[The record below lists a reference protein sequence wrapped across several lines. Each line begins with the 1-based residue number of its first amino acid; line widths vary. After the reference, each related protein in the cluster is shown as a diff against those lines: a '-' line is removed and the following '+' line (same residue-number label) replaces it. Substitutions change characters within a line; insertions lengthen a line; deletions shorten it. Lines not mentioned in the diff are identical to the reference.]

1 MLHQIKAQQFCT
13 DFCLNFNRVVLQKT
27 LKFKNISMF
36 FIDSPVLFKAV
47 NIPGLFQEIPPFS
60 VLFKPV

>member
-1 MLHQIKAQQFCT
+1 MLHQIKAQQFST

-47 NIPGLFQEIPPFS
+47 NIQGLFQEIPPFS